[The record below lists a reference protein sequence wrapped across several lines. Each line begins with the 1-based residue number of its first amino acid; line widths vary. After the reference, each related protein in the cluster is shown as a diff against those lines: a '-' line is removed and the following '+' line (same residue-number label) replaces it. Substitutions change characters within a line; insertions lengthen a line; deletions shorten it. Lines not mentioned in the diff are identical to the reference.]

1 MDRAEPTTRRARL
14 RAMRTLRRLAGP
26 LSLVILVTACAGSVS
41 PTARPPDKTA
51 GMPPISMPSASPSAD
66 ASPSSGPTSPATDD
80 PNAPIGT
87 DVPPGTSEPGNGP
100 VIIPKPGQLE
110 IRPVRLDLLAAAV
123 DGRHV
128 IVTATWTSGVE
139 PCYVLDHVFVAP
151 GARSFTITVFEG
163 HGPGDDICIEIAQIK
178 QTQVDLGELA
188 PGTYTIAD
196 SQRGAAPIEVTV
208 S

>member
-1 MDRAEPTTRRARL
+1 
-14 RAMRTLRRLAGP
+14 MRTLRRLAGP
-26 LSLVILVTACAGSVS
+26 LSVAILVTACAGSVY
-41 PTARPPDKTA
+41 PTAPPPDRTA
-51 GMPPISMPSASPSAD
+51 GVPIAAPSASPPAD
-66 ASPSSGPTSPATDD
+66 ASPSSGPDSPVTDD

-87 DVPPGTSEPGNGP
+87 DVPPGTSDPGKGP
-100 VIIPKPGQLE
+100 FLIAKPGQLE
-110 IRPVRLDLLAAAV
+110 IHPVRLDALAAAV

-128 IVTATWTSGVE
+128 VVTTTWTSGVE
-139 PCYVLDHVFVAP
+139 PCYVLDHVFVAT
-151 GARSFTITVFEG
+151 GGRSFTITVFEG

-196 SQRGAAPIEVTV
+196 SQRGVAPIEVTV